1 MNESALTASVT
12 SEDAAAH
19 SSVSV
24 NATYRRI
31 TLRLIPFLFICYV
44 AAYLDR
50 INIGFAQIQ
59 MRNDLDFTDAVY
71 GLGAGIF
78 FAGYFLFEVPS
89 NLMLERIGARKT
101 LIRIML
107 LWGLTSAGMMF
118 VKSPT
123 AFYVMR
129 FMLGVFE
136 AGFFPG
142 MIFFLTCWYP
152 AARRGRVMAL
162 FLTAVAMAGVLGGPV
177 SGWALNR
184 LDGLH
189 GLQGWQWLFLVEGL
203 PSCLL
208 GIVAFFYLDDNPRDA
223 HWLSDAEKAIVLHQL
238 DQERDAS
245 SLFERHGFGGALR
258 SGRIYALAFVWFTFI
273 CGVYAISFWLPALI
287 RGAGVTDAYAIGMLS
302 AVPYGIAVVTMV
314 LVTRH
319 SDRKL
324 ERRWHTAICALIG
337 AAALSAIPAAGSDL
351 RLALACISVHLHLA
365 ATFLGDRHRLPRG
378 HARGGRHN
386 RLHQQPGPARRLR
399 EPEHAGLREDR
410 HRKPGQRPVR
420 RVGICRG
427 RRADHTEL
435 GRTTGKIEHFPGT
448 RYCRV
453 RPELRLGAT
462 TRHAHRHSPHSSLP
476 HGRRRA
482 AVQPRGRAAAHD
494 AACVEPHYQGT

>member
-1 MNESALTASVT
+1 MSESALPGAVLTD
-12 SEDAAAH
+12 EAAPH
-19 SSVSV
+19 SLATV

-31 TLRLIPFLFICYV
+31 TWRLIPFLFVCYV

-59 MRNDLDFTDAVY
+59 MRNDLGFSDAVY

-89 NLMLERIGARKT
+89 NLVLERIGARKT

-123 AFYVMR
+123 TFYIMR

-142 MIFFLTCWYP
+142 MIFYLTYWYP
-152 AARRGRVMAL
+152 AERRGRVMAL

-208 GIVAFFYLDDNPRDA
+208 GIAAYFHLDDNPREA
-223 HWLSDAEKAIVLHQL
+223 RWLSDAEKTIVRHQL
-238 DQERDAS
+238 DKERDAGS
-245 SLFERHGFGGALR
+245 PFDRHGFGGALK

-287 RGAGVTDAYAIGMLS
+287 RGAGVTDAYSIGMLS
-302 AVPYGIAVVTMV
+302 AIPYGVAVLTMV
-314 LVTRH
+314 LVSRH
-319 SDRKL
+319 SDRTR
-324 ERRWHTAICALIG
+324 ERRWHTAACALIG
-337 AAALSAIPAAGSDL
+337 AAALSAIAGTGSDL
-351 RLALACISVHLHLA
+351 TLALACISVATACIFTLQPLFWAIATDFLA
-365 ATFLGDRHRLPRG
+365 GTRAAAGTIAFINSLGLL
-378 HARGGRHN
+378 GGFASPSMLGFVKTVTGSLN
-386 RLHQQPGPARRLR
+386 NGLYVVSALLVTGALITLRR
-399 EPEHAGLREDR
+399 AG
-410 HRKPGQRPVR
+410 RPVR
-420 RVGICRG
+420 
-427 RRADHTEL
+427 
-435 GRTTGKIEHFPGT
+435 
-448 RYCRV
+448 
-453 RPELRLGAT
+453 
-462 TRHAHRHSPHSSLP
+462 
-476 HGRRRA
+476 
-482 AVQPRGRAAAHD
+482 
-494 AACVEPHYQGT
+494 

>member
-1 MNESALTASVT
+1 MNESALPGAILTDDSAP
-12 SEDAAAH
+12 H
-19 SSVSV
+19 SSAMV

-31 TLRLIPFLFICYV
+31 TWRLIPFLFICYV

-59 MRNDLDFTDAVY
+59 MRTDLGFSDAVY

-89 NLMLERIGARKT
+89 NLILERIGARKT

-142 MIFFLTCWYP
+142 MIYYLTFWYP
-152 AARRGRVMAL
+152 AERRGRVMAL

-177 SGWALNR
+177 SGWALNN

-208 GIVAFFYLDDNPRDA
+208 GIAAFFYLDDKPRDA
-223 HWLSDAEKAIVLHQL
+223 RWLSDTEKALVQHQL
-238 DQERDAS
+238 DGERDTAS
-245 SLFERHGFGGALR
+245 MFERHGFGGALKNA
-258 SGRIYALAFVWFTFI
+258 RIYALAFVWFTFI

-287 RGAGVTDAYAIGMLS
+287 RGAGVTDAWSIGLFSAI
-302 AVPYGIAVVTMV
+302 PYGVAAVTMV
-314 LVTRH
+314 LVSRH
-319 SDRKL
+319 SDRTR
-324 ERRWHTAICALIG
+324 ERRWHTAGCALIG
-337 AAALSAIPAAGSDL
+337 AAALSAISGTGTDL
-351 RLALACISVHLHLA
+351 TLALACISVATACIFTLQPLFWAITTDFLA
-365 ATFLGDRHRLPRG
+365 GTRAAAGTIAFINSLGLL
-378 HARGGRHN
+378 GGFASPSMLGFVKSMTGSLN
-386 RLHQQPGPARRLR
+386 NGLFVVSALLVIGTLVTLR
-399 EPEHAGLREDR
+399 SVD
-410 HRKPGQRPVR
+410 RPVR
-420 RVGICRG
+420 
-427 RRADHTEL
+427 
-435 GRTTGKIEHFPGT
+435 
-448 RYCRV
+448 
-453 RPELRLGAT
+453 
-462 TRHAHRHSPHSSLP
+462 
-476 HGRRRA
+476 
-482 AVQPRGRAAAHD
+482 
-494 AACVEPHYQGT
+494 

>member
-1 MNESALTASVT
+1 MNEGALQGAVLT
-12 SEDAAAH
+12 EDAVPH
-19 SSVSV
+19 SFAMA

-31 TLRLIPFLFICYV
+31 TWRLIPFLFVCYV

-59 MRNDLDFTDAVY
+59 MRSDLGFSDAVY

-89 NLMLERIGARKT
+89 NLILERIGARKT

-142 MIFFLTCWYP
+142 MIFYLTCWYP

-184 LDGLH
+184 LDGVH

-208 GIVAFFYLDDNPRDA
+208 GIAAFFYLDDNPREA
-223 HWLSDAEKAIVLHQL
+223 RWLSDAEKAAVLHEL
-238 DQERDAS
+238 DRERDAS

-258 SGRIYALAFVWFTFI
+258 SGRIYALALVWFTFI

-287 RGAGVTDAYAIGMLS
+287 RGAGVNDAYSIGMLS
-302 AVPYGIAVVTMV
+302 AIPYGVAALTMV
-314 LVTRH
+314 LVSRH
-319 SDRKL
+319 SDRTR
-324 ERRWHTAICALIG
+324 ERRWHTAGCALIG
-337 AAALSAIPAAGSDL
+337 AAALSAIAGTGSDL
-351 RLALACISVHLHLA
+351 WLALACINVATACIFTLQPLFWAIVTDFLA
-365 ATFLGDRHRLPRG
+365 GTRAAAGTIAFINSLGLL
-378 HARGGRHN
+378 GGFASPSMLGFVKTVTGSLN
-386 RLHQQPGPARRLR
+386 NGLFVVSALVVVGALITLGS
-399 EPEHAGLREDR
+399 AG
-410 HRKPGQRPVR
+410 RPVR
-420 RVGICRG
+420 
-427 RRADHTEL
+427 
-435 GRTTGKIEHFPGT
+435 
-448 RYCRV
+448 
-453 RPELRLGAT
+453 
-462 TRHAHRHSPHSSLP
+462 
-476 HGRRRA
+476 
-482 AVQPRGRAAAHD
+482 
-494 AACVEPHYQGT
+494 